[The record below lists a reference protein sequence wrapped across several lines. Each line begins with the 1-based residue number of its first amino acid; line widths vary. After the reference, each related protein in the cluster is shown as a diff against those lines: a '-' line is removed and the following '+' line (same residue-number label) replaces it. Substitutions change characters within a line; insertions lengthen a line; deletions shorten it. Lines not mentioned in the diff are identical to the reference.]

1 MSRTPVYI
9 VCSPRPLVGKTLLS
23 RLLVEYLL
31 LQRRSAVGFD
41 ISVKEPSLIDFLPD
55 VTEPAD
61 VMDTQ
66 GKMQL
71 MDRLIVNDGVGKVV
85 DLGFHAYDE
94 FFRMIGEIGY
104 MKEAD
109 RRGIDP
115 IVMYIA
121 DSDRMSG
128 ATFAKLKRAFADY
141 AIIPVDNEQ
150 VLHGEPPASYAGL
163 KTLRIRALPPFL
175 KTYIDRRSFSFTQ
188 FLRQDNDQSSELN
201 QWIRANY
208 LRFRDIE
215 LNLIDYRL

>member
-1 MSRTPVYI
+1 
-9 VCSPRPLVGKTLLS
+9 
-23 RLLVEYLL
+23 
-31 LQRRSAVGFD
+31 
-41 ISVKEPSLIDFLPD
+41 
-55 VTEPAD
+55 
-61 VMDTQ
+61 
-66 GKMQL
+66 
-71 MDRLIVNDGVGKVV
+71 
-85 DLGFHAYDE
+85 
-94 FFRMIGEIGY
+94 
-104 MKEAD
+104 
-109 RRGIDP
+109 
-115 IVMYIA
+115 
-121 DSDRMSG
+121 SDRMSG

>member
-31 LQRRSAVGFD
+31 LQRRGAVGFD

-109 RRGIDP
+109 RRGVDP

>member
-1 MSRTPVYI
+1 MSRTPVFI

-31 LQRRSAVGFD
+31 LQRRQAVGFD

-55 VTEPAD
+55 VTETAE

-66 GKMQL
+66 GKMRL
-71 MDRLIVNDGVGKVV
+71 MDRLIVNDGVGKVI

-94 FFRMIGEIGY
+94 FFKMLEEIGY

-109 RRGIDP
+109 RRGVDP
-115 IVMYIA
+115 IVMYMA
-121 DSDRMSG
+121 DSDRTSG
-128 ATFAKLKRAFADY
+128 ATFAKLRRTFADY

-163 KTLRIRALPPFL
+163 KSLRIRALPPFL
-175 KTYIDRRSFSFTQ
+175 KTYIDRRSFSFTR
-188 FLRQDNDQSSELN
+188 FLRQDNDPSSELN
-201 QWIRANY
+201 QWIRSTY
-208 LRFRDIE
+208 LRIREIE
-215 LNLIDYRL
+215 VNLMQYRI

>member
-1 MSRTPVYI
+1 MSRTPVFI

-31 LQRRSAVGFD
+31 LQRRSVVGFD

-61 VMDTQ
+61 VMNTQ

-94 FFRMIGEIGY
+94 FFKMLEEIGY
-104 MKEAD
+104 FKEAD
-109 RRGIDP
+109 RRGVDP
-115 IVMYIA
+115 IVMYMA

-128 ATFAKLKRAFADY
+128 ATFAKLKRAFRDY

-150 VLHGEPPASYAGL
+150 VLHGEPPASYSGL
-163 KTLRIRALPPFL
+163 KSLRIRALPPFL
-175 KTYIDRRSFSFTQ
+175 KTYIDRRSFSFTRV
-188 FLRQDNDQSSELN
+188 LRQDNDPSSELN
-201 QWIRANY
+201 QWIRSTY
-208 LRFRDIE
+208 LRIREIE
-215 LNLIDYRL
+215 VNLMQYRI

>member
-71 MDRLIVNDGVGKVV
+71 MDRLIVNDGIGKVV

-109 RRGIDP
+109 RRGVDP
-115 IVMYIA
+115 IVMYVA
-121 DSDRMSG
+121 DSDRASG

-215 LNLIDYRL
+215 LNLVQHRM